1 MIGTSLR
8 AFTGRVFAAMV
19 GGRAFLMVLVF
30 VFTVG
35 TQAIAQTMTAPNI
48 ISESPFLVDEG
59 ETAVATL
66 TADDSDTTAGD
77 LIWSKTGG
85 ADSGKFSLTNAGILT
100 FSAAKDY
107 EAPDDA
113 DANGTYEV
121 TVQVSDGSDSDSA
134 DLVVTLENVVELT
147 ALSGP
152 STVDYEENRAVRVAA
167 YSASSE
173 ADRELLTWSLSG
185 ADAGSFRI
193 DEPGGVLRFDLPVV
207 FPNLFSPQPDYE
219 APTDTGNDGTYEVT
233 VEVSDGTDTVTLKV
247 TVTITNLDEAGAF
260 SLFPTN
266 PLIGTVV
273 QARLSDPDGVASGPN
288 EPVWEWARSSDKST
302 WTAITDFG
310 TLKDASGNVTTA
322 PPGPNYAPG
331 DADTGMYFR
340 VIVAYTDGTGSRKTL
355 QVISNQVVR
364 ERAPAPDITI
374 VELVSDLTIPWDL
387 AFTPDGTMLFT
398 ERPGKLSARLASG
411 TIQTVTADF
420 SDLQLLG
427 SNGLLAIVVDHDF
440 ATNRRFYTCQSHTG
454 RKVQI
459 IAWTISS
466 DYTAAT
472 RVADPLVGD
481 IHSGGGGHPG
491 CRLRIGPE
499 GYLWIATGD
508 GYRPSTPQDLGSLAG
523 KILRVDVTAGDGAP
537 GNPFSSR
544 VYRYGHRDPQ
554 GLALRPGTTEMWSME
569 HGPNWD
575 DEINLLVAGANYG
588 WDPDGPNYNHRAP
601 MTDLRKFP
609 DALEAKWS
617 SEKETLAIS
626 GGIFLDDSAWGAWNG
641 RLAVAALKAQSL
653 NLFEF
658 DSSGTLLSH
667 VVVPELH
674 EHYGRLRTPMTGPDG
689 ALYVTTSNGTSLD
702 YILKVV
708 PSLPPQFSAE
718 VTTQSVEE
726 NRGASTVVATVT
738 AIDPEGGAVTYTLG
752 GGEDARNFNIANPDI
767 GEVRADAPLD
777 YETKS
782 SYTVDVIATDPWGLD
797 DAITLTINVEN
808 IDELPEFPS
817 ATMTRSVAEN
827 TGPGVSIGA
836 PVTATTVG
844 AAVTYTL
851 GGTDAASFDIVEATG
866 QLQTKA
872 ALDYE
877 TRSSYEVTVTA
888 TNLEGSVDIM
898 VTIDVTNV
906 IELQPLAVTTC
917 SGGMAGT
924 YPCRNVDLMSFLA
937 LADIGGGSAN
947 DVWGWTD
954 SSTGKEYAIMGRTNG
969 TSFVDISDPVNPI
982 YLGNLPPHAD
992 DSTGRDIKV
1001 YADHAF
1007 IVTEANNSGMQVF
1020 DLTQLRMVASP
1031 PATFSATAHYPDF
1044 SDAHNLAINEESG
1057 FAYAVGTNTCSGG
1070 LHMINIQTPTNPTS
1084 AACFSGDGY
1093 THDAQCVIYDGP
1105 DLDHKRKEICFNS
1118 NEDTLTIVDV
1128 TNKAGPVMLSRTGY
1142 SGSRYAHQ
1150 GWLTE
1155 DQVYFL
1161 LGDELDEANN
1171 PDVTNTRTYM
1181 WDVSDLDDPALI
1193 GSHDSTTTAIDH
1205 NQYVKGNYTYQSNYQ
1220 AGLRILDIT
1229 DIANGNLS
1237 EAAFFDVN
1245 PGSDPTNTDGGT
1257 WSNYPFFDSG
1267 IVIVSV
1273 IEQGLFILRP
1283 NLVDGV
1289 NPALS
1294 SAAVNGAALTLT
1306 YGEALDEGSRPAP
1319 GDFTVQVDGSGRSV
1333 SGVSVSGR
1341 VVTLTLA
1348 SVVAHDE
1355 TVTVSYSPGAN
1366 PIRDAAGNGAIG
1378 LSNEPVANETPETAL
1393 PNMWL
1398 NPTKSDPVASVR
1410 SEATYTVTFQGAWN
1424 TTVTAGGVPSG
1435 GHFTTLIGGVHNA
1448 EVTFLKEGGMAT
1460 AGVEIMAELGG
1471 TGTLT
1476 NEVRA
1481 AEPNALSVLQGSAG
1495 NIGPTGS
1502 STINMVTLTTDHP
1515 RVTLLSMVAPS
1526 PDWFVGV
1533 SGLSLLDA
1541 GADWLPSQTVNL
1553 YPWDAGTEEGTEFS
1567 LTNSATSPPETITS
1581 LRGIGKF
1588 SNERI
1593 ATLTFTRQSVNTAPS
1608 FTGDTRF
1615 EADENQTAAGRV
1627 AAADPDSGDGVTY
1640 AITGGADASKFG
1652 IGETTGVLTFQ
1663 VPPNYERAADV
1674 ASADP
1679 VNGAGNN
1686 EYIVTV
1692 TATGG
1697 TGDRAMTTE
1706 QTITATVR
1714 NVEEAGTIS
1723 FSPVGS
1729 AIRARLSDLDGGV
1742 NGATWQWARS
1752 SNRNTGWTHIGGAT
1766 SARYTPSSGDQGMY
1780 LQATV
1785 SYDDAHSSGKQA
1797 QGISATQIAPPNL
1810 RVATLVSGLS
1820 IPWDIAFTPDGTM
1833 LFTQRA
1839 GVLSSRLADGTV
1851 QTIDADFGDLF
1862 ASGETGL
1869 MGIVVDPAFV
1879 SNRRFYTCQGHTGP
1893 EIQVIAW
1900 TLNTAYTQATRVADP
1915 LVGGL
1920 PASSDR
1926 HGGCRLRFGPE
1937 GYLWIATGDAASG
1950 TLPQDLTSL
1959 GGKVLRVD
1967 ASTGAG
1973 APTNP
1978 FAPSRVY
1985 TYGHRN
1991 VQGLALRPGTSQ
2003 MWSVEHGPSVDD
2015 EINRLVAGRNY
2026 GWNPVPGY
2034 NESVP
2039 MTDLVQFPDAVEAKW
2054 SSGSTTRATS
2064 GGIFLEGNQWGV
2076 WEGRLA
2082 VATLAD
2088 SKLRL
2093 FEFTPD
2099 GDFVS
2104 QVIVSELDGTFGR
2117 LRTPMLGPD
2126 GALYVTTSNGGG
2138 VDRILRIAEADPVP
2152 VTLQLM
2158 PASIGE
2164 NGGVSTVTASQ
2175 NRVSITATT
2184 VTVSATAVSPA
2195 VAADF
2200 TLSMNK
2206 TLTITAG
2213 QTTSTGTVTITAND
2227 NTVDT
2232 PGKTVRVSGTA
2243 TNSAGVTGPSDVT
2256 LTIIDDD
2263 DPPTVTL
2270 ELMPTSIDENGGST
2284 TVTARLDRVSSETT
2298 TVTVSATAVSPA
2310 VEGDFALSANKTLTI
2325 TAGQTTSA
2333 GTVTITANN
2342 NDADTPNKTVRVH
2355 GTADNSHGVTVPAD
2369 EELTITDDDAA
2380 PVMTL
2385 EVNPTVIAEA
2395 AGNSTVTVRINNG
2408 VAFAEDQQIALTFTG
2423 TASKG
2428 TDYTVGLERLTLI
2441 AGQSSTATTVTA
2453 VDDALDDEAETVRI
2467 TARHR
2472 GGVLGAEQTITIT
2485 DDDASPVILT
2495 NSTILVDEN
2504 ETAVATLTAS
2514 DADRPA
2520 EDLTWRI
2527 TGGADRNRFRL
2538 TSDGV
2543 LTFAAAE
2550 DYEVPGDSD
2559 GNGDYEVAVEV
2570 RDGANPVEAVFTIR
2584 LKDVDDT
2591 APVLSSASVN
2601 GTSLTLTYGEAL
2613 DPNSRP
2619 AASDFTVAGGNS
2631 ARTVSNVAVSG
2642 RAVTLTLDPAVEHG
2656 ETGIRVSYRPGTNPI
2671 QDAAGND
2678 ALGLSNERVTNN
2690 TGDTT
2695 APTVSRVETTSRP
2708 ERAATYAAGQ
2718 EIAVTVTFSETVVVT
2733 GTPRLRLN
2741 VGGVSRTAAYR
2752 SGTGAAAVFV
2762 YVVADGE
2769 SDTDGVSVEAG
2780 RLTLNGGTIRD
2791 GSNNN
2796 AVLDHDGLAPN
2807 SGHKV
2812 DGAGPDLAETGGAVV
2827 NGTTLTLTY
2836 DEALDG
2842 GSRPVSGDFTVSGG
2856 DRVRAVTGV
2865 RVNGSGV
2872 ELTLDVGAEHGEAGI
2887 LVSYTVPTGMGANPI
2902 RDVPGND
2909 AEALSRE
2916 SVTNETPDT
2925 TSPEVSILAISS
2937 NPGSDQTYAAG
2948 DEIEVT
2954 VTFSETV
2961 EVEGTP
2967 QLRLR
2972 VGSRTRTAG
2981 YLRGTDTAALVFGY
2995 EVADGDE
3002 DTDGVSIEANSLT
3015 LNGGRIRDGANNNA
3029 LLTHDG
3035 LAANAGHKVDGVRP
3049 AFLSA
3054 AVDGA
3059 SLTLTY
3065 GEALDG
3071 RSRPA
3076 TGDFTVQVDGAG
3088 RSVSGVSVSGSV
3100 VILTLNPA
3108 VEHGETGIRV
3118 SYRPG
3123 TNPVQDTAGNDAL
3136 GLSNESV
3143 TNTTGAP
3150 NTAPQITS
3158 PESFDVR
3165 ENQAMVR
3172 RLAAG
3177 DTDPGDEVTG
3187 WSIVGGADRFQFSI
3201 ASDTGVLSFRT
3212 APDYED
3218 PRDTD
3223 SSDPVSGAGDNEY
3236 VVTVEARSG
3245 TGARQLE
3252 MEQTIAVRVTDEP
3265 EPPGVPE
3272 APTFS
3277 GETADS
3283 LQVSWSEPDNTG
3295 PAITDYDVQYRER
3308 GTEGFTDAQ
3317 HAGPGIALTLADLK
3331 VGTIYEAQVRATNNE
3346 GMSDWSESGE
3356 GRTVTPL
3363 IVQMTTG
3370 LPPPVEGPF
3379 TVRFSFSET
3388 VRGFTRSDIETQ
3400 QEPACTDNANNPVS
3414 CNPGFAALQTT
3425 DDRIFTTTVTPVT
3438 DGVAHNYTLTITVP
3452 ASGVTSAVD
3461 NKPNE
3466 AATLEV
3472 RIAPPGVT
3480 APISSIGLRGNA
3492 GNGQVTLSWNTPA
3505 NTGGAPIVRYE
3516 YRYLA
3521 EGEEWSNWENAAARA
3536 RGVTVENLI
3545 NGTEY
3550 VFETRAVNALGKGP
3564 VETAVAT
3571 PAHNTGTGTGGGGG
3585 GGGGGGSPPARPTVN
3600 TDPVITTPGPFEVE
3614 ENQTRVV
3621 RIEADD
3627 TDPGDA
3633 IRSYAIA
3640 GGADGNL
3647 FSIVAHTGV
3656 LSFRDPPNFEAPADV
3671 GSTDPPS
3678 EAGDNEY
3685 IVVVRVASG
3694 PVARDRTVEQAFTV
3708 RVTDAD
3714 RESPGVPEAP
3724 RVTLALEASLTVAWD
3739 EPENPGPPITDYDV
3753 QYREGTTGVFI
3764 NAPHEGPGRTATLTG
3779 LEAAT
3784 LYQVQVR
3791 ARNEEGTGRWS
3802 EPGEGLT
3809 LAGPAAVLPF
3819 AVPDRGGISLTSQ
3832 GTSPAL
3838 RVGYGQVETDA
3849 GMTPPA
3855 GLAIFGSRVNGV
3867 LVSEAGVPASAAVL
3881 EGRIFAETA
3890 GPVRTGLAIANPN
3903 DTAATI
3909 TFFFTDSNG
3918 IDSGHDTFT
3927 LGPREQIARFLDEEP
3942 FNGGSA
3948 MFGTFTFTSNQPV
3961 AVIALRWFVN
3971 ERSEF
3976 LMTTLPVA
3984 PIAVPTTGTVYF
3996 PLFAD
4001 GGGWTTQVVL
4011 VNPTYAPIRGSVQ
4024 FFGSGSQTEAAAP
4037 ATLTLADGR
4046 GGSAFTY
4053 AIPPR
4058 SATRLRTSNPTGPL
4072 EVGSVRAVPDPGQPA
4087 PSGVSIFAFQK
4098 DGTTVSEAGVPASTS
4113 GAAFR
4118 VYVEASGTPGQ
4129 PRAVWSGIALTNTS
4143 DAPTTVSL
4151 ELTDLDGTATGL
4163 PESLTIPASGHIA
4176 RFIDE
4181 FFPALTTPFSG
4192 ILRIASTAPDI
4203 AAVGLRLAINQRHDI
4218 LVTTTPP
4225 ADENAAPTASDLFF
4239 PLFVDSGGWTTQFI
4253 LFSRSPGQ
4261 TASGVIRFTGQDGQ
4275 PLELSVAP
4283 TAAPTIP

>member
-1 MIGTSLR
+1 MKRPRAAGIMARAGAVPFWGLLGAVLAIPLLAGPVLAQQTSARPNILVFVSDDMGWGQPGFNGGTEVETPNMDRLADEGVKLTQFYVQPVCAPTRASLLTGRYAWKTGMAVNPDSRKDDGLLLDERTIAEALRESSYATWLVGKWHAGYWGSERLPLQRGFDHHYGFYDGFIDSYKLVRPWRGWHEILDWHRNGRPVVESGYSTFLLAEEASQLIERHDGSRPFFLYVAFNAPHDPYQAPPEYIAQFSHLPYDLETRKQRAMVKAMDDAIEQVMDALERRGVLDETLVMFLNDNGGESEAGGNSPYRGLKRSYLEGGIRVPAVMRWPSRITAGSASDALMHVADLFPTFAGLAGADTGGGLPLDGLDVWEAIANGAESPREEVVHSLDVIRVGDWKLLEEDGEFANGKSSPLQLYNIAEDPYETTNLASSETARVAALRERLVYHRPFARDAEPGAPIPGLDSIDSTDDRPVMFGEEENTAFGTAIQTALTQREAGNLGPALLRLEASGTSLKLIYNETLDAASVPHAD
-8 AFTGRVFAAMV
+8 AFTVVVNPGYRAAEVV
-19 GGRAFLMVLVF
+19 GVELSGSEVVLTLAEAVADGNT
-30 VFTVG
+30 VGLTYEVLDTGAIQDTDSLEAVGITWVTATVSITDDDFTVSFEQASYFVAEGDSVAIKVSLSAGQQDSLTIPLTTTNQDGASNSDYSDVPNPTIIAGDTEASFTFSATQDTIDDDGEKVKLGFGALPTGLTASG
-35 TQAIAQTMTAPNI
+35 TTEATVSITDDDASPVITTNTA
-48 ISESPFLVDEG
+48 SPILVEEN

-66 TADDSDTTAGD
+66 AATDADRPVQDLTWQITAG
-77 LIWSKTGG
+77 
-85 ADSGKFSLTNAGILT
+85 ADQNRFRLTVDGVLT
-100 FSAAKDY
+100 FGVAQDY
-107 EAPDDA
+107 EAPGD
-113 DANGTYEV
+113 
-121 TVQVSDGSDSDSA
+121 SDSDG
-134 DLVVTLENVVELT
+134 D
-147 ALSGP
+147 
-152 STVDYEENRAVRVAA
+152 
-167 YSASSE
+167 
-173 ADRELLTWSLSG
+173 
-185 ADAGSFRI
+185 
-193 DEPGGVLRFDLPVV
+193 
-207 FPNLFSPQPDYE
+207 
-219 APTDTGNDGTYEVT
+219 YEVT
-233 VEVSDGTDTVTLKV
+233 VEVSDGANPVEAMFTIRLEDVDDTAPMLSSASVTGTTL
-247 TVTITNLDEAGAF
+247 TLTYDEA
-260 SLFPTN
+260 L
-266 PLIGTVV
+266 
-273 QARLSDPDGVASGPN
+273 DGSST
-288 EPVWEWARSSDKST
+288 PV
-302 WTAITDFG
+302 
-310 TLKDASGNVTTA
+310 
-322 PPGPNYAPG
+322 PG
-331 DADTGMYFR
+331 DFTVSGGDR
-340 VIVAYTDGTGSRKTL
+340 VRAVTAVRVNGS
-355 QVISNQVVR
+355 
-364 ERAPAPDITI
+364 A
-374 VELVSDLTIPWDL
+374 VELTLDVGGEHEEAGIQVSYTPGANPIQDVLGNDAEALSREAVTNE
-387 AFTPDGTMLFT
+387 TPDTT
-398 ERPGKLSARLASG
+398 SP
-411 TIQTVTADF
+411 TV
-420 SDLQLLG
+420 
-427 SNGLLAIVVDHDF
+427 
-440 ATNRRFYTCQSHTG
+440 
-454 RKVQI
+454 
-459 IAWTISS
+459 SS
-466 DYTAAT
+466 
-472 RVADPLVGD
+472 VE
-481 IHSGGGGHPG
+481 I
-491 CRLRIGPE
+491 
-499 GYLWIATGD
+499 
-508 GYRPSTPQDLGSLAG
+508 PSTPPDNRDTYAIG
-523 KILRVDVTAGDGAP
+523 DVI
-537 GNPFSSR
+537 
-544 VYRYGHRDPQ
+544 
-554 GLALRPGTTEMWSME
+554 E
-569 HGPNWD
+569 
-575 DEINLLVAGANYG
+575 
-588 WDPDGPNYNHRAP
+588 
-601 MTDLRKFP
+601 
-609 DALEAKWS
+609 
-617 SEKETLAIS
+617 
-626 GGIFLDDSAWGAWNG
+626 
-641 RLAVAALKAQSL
+641 
-653 NLFEF
+653 
-658 DSSGTLLSH
+658 
-667 VVVPELH
+667 
-674 EHYGRLRTPMTGPDG
+674 
-689 ALYVTTSNGTSLD
+689 
-702 YILKVV
+702 
-708 PSLPPQFSAE
+708 
-718 VTTQSVEE
+718 
-726 NRGASTVVATVT
+726 ATVT
-738 AIDPEGGAVTYTLG
+738 FDETVVVTRTPRMRLRVGSRNRTAGYLRGSGAAALVFSYEVALG
-752 GGEDARNFNIANPDI
+752 DED
-767 GEVRADAPLD
+767 
-777 YETKS
+777 
-782 SYTVDVIATDPWGLD
+782 TD
-797 DAITLTINVEN
+797 
-808 IDELPEFPS
+808 
-817 ATMTRSVAEN
+817 
-827 TGPGVSIGA
+827 GVSI
-836 PVTATTVG
+836 
-844 AAVTYTL
+844 AAGRIDL
-851 GGTDAASFDIVEATG
+851 NGGTIKDEADNDAV
-866 QLQTKA
+866 
-872 ALDYE
+872 
-877 TRSSYEVTVTA
+877 
-888 TNLEGSVDIM
+888 
-898 VTIDVTNV
+898 
-906 IELQPLAVTTC
+906 
-917 SGGMAGT
+917 
-924 YPCRNVDLMSFLA
+924 
-937 LADIGGGSAN
+937 
-947 DVWGWTD
+947 
-954 SSTGKEYAIMGRTNG
+954 
-969 TSFVDISDPVNPI
+969 
-982 YLGNLPPHAD
+982 
-992 DSTGRDIKV
+992 
-1001 YADHAF
+1001 
-1007 IVTEANNSGMQVF
+1007 
-1020 DLTQLRMVASP
+1020 
-1031 PATFSATAHYPDF
+1031 
-1044 SDAHNLAINEESG
+1044 
-1057 FAYAVGTNTCSGG
+1057 
-1070 LHMINIQTPTNPTS
+1070 
-1084 AACFSGDGY
+1084 
-1093 THDAQCVIYDGP
+1093 
-1105 DLDHKRKEICFNS
+1105 LDH
-1118 NEDTLTIVDV
+1118 
-1128 TNKAGPVMLSRTGY
+1128 
-1142 SGSRYAHQ
+1142 
-1150 GWLTE
+1150 
-1155 DQVYFL
+1155 
-1161 LGDELDEANN
+1161 EAVA
-1171 PDVTNTRTYM
+1171 P
-1181 WDVSDLDDPALI
+1181 
-1193 GSHDSTTTAIDH
+1193 
-1205 NQYVKGNYTYQSNYQ
+1205 Q
-1220 AGLRILDIT
+1220 AGHK
-1229 DIANGNLS
+1229 
-1237 EAAFFDVN
+1237 
-1245 PGSDPTNTDGGT
+1245 
-1257 WSNYPFFDSG
+1257 
-1267 IVIVSV
+1267 
-1273 IEQGLFILRP
+1273 
-1283 NLVDGV
+1283 VDGV

-1294 SAAVNGAALTLT
+1294 SASVNGAALTLT

-1541 GADWLPSQTVNL
+1541 GADWLSSQTVNL

-1567 LTNSATSPPETITS
+1567 LTNSATSPQEIITS

-1723 FSPVGS
+1723 FSQVGS
-1729 AIRARLSDLDGGV
+1729 AIRARLSDPDGGV

-1900 TLNTAYTQATRVADP
+1900 TLNAAYTQATRVADP

-2039 MTDLVQFPDAVEAKW
+2039 MTDLVEYPDAVEAKW

-2099 GDFVS
+2099 GAFVS
-2104 QVIVSELDGTFGR
+2104 QLIVPELNGVFGR
-2117 LRTPMLGPD
+2117 LRTPMMGPD
-2126 GALYVTTSNGGG
+2126 GALYVSTSNGGSS
-2138 VDRILRIAEADPVP
+2138 DRILRIAEDDPIP
-2152 VTLQLM
+2152 VTLKLT

-2184 VTVSATAVSPA
+2184 VTVSAMAVNPA
-2195 VAADF
+2195 VPGDVR
-2200 TLSMNK
+2200 LSVNK

-2213 QTTSTGTVTITAND
+2213 QTSSSGTVTLTANN
-2227 NTVDT
+2227 NTADT
-2232 PGKTVRVSGTA
+2232 PNKTVRVSGTA

-2270 ELMPTSIDENGGST
+2270 DLMPTSIGENGGST
-2284 TVTARLDRVSSETT
+2284 TVTARLNRTSSETT

-2310 VEGDFALSANKTLTI
+2310 VAGDFALSAHKTLTL

-2355 GTADNSHGVTVPAD
+2355 GTADNSHGVTVPDDEELTITDDDDPPTVTLRLSRTSISENGGSTTVTARLDRVSSETTTVNVSATAVSPAVAEDLTVSVNKTLTILEGQKNSTGTVTITANNNDADTPNKTVRVHGTADNSHGVTVPDD

-2543 LTFAAAE
+2543 LTFAAAQ

-2570 RDGANPVEAVFTIR
+2570 HDGANPVEAVFTIR

-2601 GTSLTLTYGEAL
+2601 GASLTLTYGEAL

-2656 ETGIRVSYRPGTNPI
+2656 ETGIRVSYTPGTRPI

-2769 SDTDGVSVEAG
+2769 SDTDGVSIEANSLTLNGGRIRDGANNNALLTHDGLAVNAGHKVDGVKPALAANGGAVVNGTTLTLTFGERLDGSSTPQASAFTVTGGDTSRTVTDVALSGSAVLLTVDPAVEHGETGIRVSYTVPTGTGSIPLQDVLGNDADRLSNVPVTNETPDTTSPTVSKLEITSDPGTDRTYAAGDEIRMTVTFSEPADVERTPRLMLKVGDRNRPAGYLEGTGTTELVFGYEVADRDEDTDGVSVEAG

-2796 AVLDHDGLAPN
+2796 AVLDHDGLAAN

-2827 NGTTLTLTY
+2827 DGTRLTLTY

-2856 DRVRAVTGV
+2856 DRARAVTGV
-2865 RVNGSGV
+2865 RVNGSAV
-2872 ELTLDVGAEHGEAGI
+2872 ELTLDVGAEHGETGI
-2887 LVSYTVPTGMGANPI
+2887 QVSYTPGANPI
-2902 RDVPGND
+2902 QDVPGND

-2916 SVTNETPDT
+2916 PVTNDTPDT
-2925 TSPEVSILAISS
+2925 TSPTVSSLAITS
-2937 NPGSDQTYAAG
+2937 NPGGDQIYAAE

-2961 EVEGTP
+2961 VVTRTP
-2967 QLRLR
+2967 RMRLR
-2972 VGSRTRTAG
+2972 VGSRNRTAG
-2981 YLRGTDTAALVFGY
+2981 YLRGSGAAALVFSY
-2995 EVADGDE
+2995 EVALGDE
-3002 DTDGVSIEANSLT
+3002 DTDGVSIAAGRIDR
-3015 LNGGRIRDGANNNA
+3015 NGGTIKDEADNDA
-3029 LLTHDG
+3029 VLDHE
-3035 LAANAGHKVDGVRP
+3035 AVAPQAGHKVDGVRP

-3054 AVDGA
+3054 AVDDS

-3071 RSRPA
+3071 GSRPG
-3076 TGDFTVQVDGAG
+3076 TGDFTVEVGGTG
-3088 RSVSGVSVSGSV
+3088 RTVSGVLVSGRV
-3100 VILTLNPA
+3100 VTLTLNPA
-3108 VEHGETGIRV
+3108 VEHGDTGIRV
-3118 SYRPG
+3118 SYSPG
-3123 TNPVQDTAGNDAL
+3123 TQPIQDAVGNNAL
-3136 GLSNESV
+3136 GLSSQSV

-3150 NTAPQITS
+3150 NTAPEITS
-3158 PESFDVR
+3158 PSSFDVP
-3165 ENQAMVR
+3165 ENQTLVR
-3172 RLAAG
+3172 RLAAR
-3177 DTDPGDEVTG
+3177 DDDPGDEVTG
-3187 WSIVGGADRFQFSI
+3187 WEIVGGADRFQFS
-3201 ASDTGVLSFRT
+3201 
-3212 APDYED
+3212 
-3218 PRDTD
+3218 
-3223 SSDPVSGAGDNEY
+3223 
-3236 VVTVEARSG
+3236 
-3245 TGARQLE
+3245 
-3252 MEQTIAVRVTDEP
+3252 
-3265 EPPGVPE
+3265 
-3272 APTFS
+3272 
-3277 GETADS
+3277 
-3283 LQVSWSEPDNTG
+3283 
-3295 PAITDYDVQYRER
+3295 
-3308 GTEGFTDAQ
+3308 
-3317 HAGPGIALTLADLK
+3317 
-3331 VGTIYEAQVRATNNE
+3331 
-3346 GMSDWSESGE
+3346 
-3356 GRTVTPL
+3356 
-3363 IVQMTTG
+3363 
-3370 LPPPVEGPF
+3370 
-3379 TVRFSFSET
+3379 
-3388 VRGFTRSDIETQ
+3388 
-3400 QEPACTDNANNPVS
+3400 
-3414 CNPGFAALQTT
+3414 
-3425 DDRIFTTTVTPVT
+3425 
-3438 DGVAHNYTLTITVP
+3438 
-3452 ASGVTSAVD
+3452 
-3461 NKPNE
+3461 
-3466 AATLEV
+3466 
-3472 RIAPPGVT
+3472 
-3480 APISSIGLRGNA
+3480 
-3492 GNGQVTLSWNTPA
+3492 
-3505 NTGGAPIVRYE
+3505 
-3516 YRYLA
+3516 
-3521 EGEEWSNWENAAARA
+3521 
-3536 RGVTVENLI
+3536 
-3545 NGTEY
+3545 
-3550 VFETRAVNALGKGP
+3550 
-3564 VETAVAT
+3564 
-3571 PAHNTGTGTGGGGG
+3571 
-3585 GGGGGGSPPARPTVN
+3585 
-3600 TDPVITTPGPFEVE
+3600 
-3614 ENQTRVV
+3614 
-3621 RIEADD
+3621 
-3627 TDPGDA
+3627 
-3633 IRSYAIA
+3633 
-3640 GGADGNL
+3640 
-3647 FSIVAHTGV
+3647 
-3656 LSFRDPPNFEAPADV
+3656 
-3671 GSTDPPS
+3671 
-3678 EAGDNEY
+3678 
-3685 IVVVRVASG
+3685 
-3694 PVARDRTVEQAFTV
+3694 
-3708 RVTDAD
+3708 
-3714 RESPGVPEAP
+3714 
-3724 RVTLALEASLTVAWD
+3724 
-3739 EPENPGPPITDYDV
+3739 
-3753 QYREGTTGVFI
+3753 
-3764 NAPHEGPGRTATLTG
+3764 
-3779 LEAAT
+3779 
-3784 LYQVQVR
+3784 
-3791 ARNEEGTGRWS
+3791 
-3802 EPGEGLT
+3802 
-3809 LAGPAAVLPF
+3809 
-3819 AVPDRGGISLTSQ
+3819 
-3832 GTSPAL
+3832 
-3838 RVGYGQVETDA
+3838 
-3849 GMTPPA
+3849 
-3855 GLAIFGSRVNGV
+3855 
-3867 LVSEAGVPASAAVL
+3867 
-3881 EGRIFAETA
+3881 
-3890 GPVRTGLAIANPN
+3890 
-3903 DTAATI
+3903 
-3909 TFFFTDSNG
+3909 
-3918 IDSGHDTFT
+3918 
-3927 LGPREQIARFLDEEP
+3927 
-3942 FNGGSA
+3942 
-3948 MFGTFTFTSNQPV
+3948 
-3961 AVIALRWFVN
+3961 
-3971 ERSEF
+3971 
-3976 LMTTLPVA
+3976 
-3984 PIAVPTTGTVYF
+3984 
-3996 PLFAD
+3996 
-4001 GGGWTTQVVL
+4001 
-4011 VNPTYAPIRGSVQ
+4011 
-4024 FFGSGSQTEAAAP
+4024 
-4037 ATLTLADGR
+4037 
-4046 GGSAFTY
+4046 
-4053 AIPPR
+4053 
-4058 SATRLRTSNPTGPL
+4058 
-4072 EVGSVRAVPDPGQPA
+4072 
-4087 PSGVSIFAFQK
+4087 
-4098 DGTTVSEAGVPASTS
+4098 
-4113 GAAFR
+4113 
-4118 VYVEASGTPGQ
+4118 
-4129 PRAVWSGIALTNTS
+4129 
-4143 DAPTTVSL
+4143 
-4151 ELTDLDGTATGL
+4151 
-4163 PESLTIPASGHIA
+4163 
-4176 RFIDE
+4176 
-4181 FFPALTTPFSG
+4181 
-4192 ILRIASTAPDI
+4192 
-4203 AAVGLRLAINQRHDI
+4203 
-4218 LVTTTPP
+4218 
-4225 ADENAAPTASDLFF
+4225 
-4239 PLFVDSGGWTTQFI
+4239 
-4253 LFSRSPGQ
+4253 
-4261 TASGVIRFTGQDGQ
+4261 
-4275 PLELSVAP
+4275 VAP
-4283 TAAPTIP
+4283 TLES

>member
-1 MIGTSLR
+1 MHRKHHRRYQGRFTRLASLARSLTTLAAAALLLVLAVPLVTMPMPAQAQGNAQSATYTVTFTGKFTDDALASGVSVPSGEHFTTLIGAVHNGSVTFWSDGGTASAGIESMAEVGGTSNLKSEINAASSNALAVIEQSIAFGGTATATVDITLTTDHPLVTLTSMVAPSPDWFVGVSGLSLR
-8 AFTGRVFAAMV
+8 NTADDGWQPSLTVNLFPWDAGTEDGTEFSLSNSPTSPQGTITSIKGTGKFSNEPIATLTFDLQGIPEITTASPI
-19 GGRAFLMVLVF
+19 LV
-30 VFTVG
+30 
-35 TQAIAQTMTAPNI
+35 PEN
-48 ISESPFLVDEG
+48 

-66 TADDSDTTAGD
+66 TASDDDTPSDQLTWTIPSGTD
-77 LIWSKTGG
+77 GG
-85 ADSGKFSLTNAGILT
+85 ADADHFTLSEGGILA
-100 FSAAKDY
+100 FSAAKNY
-107 EAPDDA
+107 ENPDDT
-113 DANGTYEV
+113 DTDRTYEV
-121 TVQVSDGSDSDSA
+121 TVQVSDGDNVYTVGIVAADGSA
-134 DLVVTLENVVELT
+134 TGLAFATVVVANVELPEFPSATTTRSVAENTGPGVSIGAPVT
-147 ALSGP
+147 ATTVGAAVTYTLAGTDAASFDIDAATGQLQAKAALDYETRSSYEVTVTATNSEGSVDIMVTIDVTNIIELQPITGP
-152 STVDYEENRAVRVAA
+152 ATVDYEENRAVRVAA

-207 FPNLFSPQPDYE
+207 FPNLSSPQPDYE

-273 QARLSDPDGVASGPN
+273 QARLSDPDEPVNEPVN
-288 EPVWEWARSSDKST
+288 EPVWEWARSSDKSS

-310 TLKDASGNVTTA
+310 TLKDTSGNVTTA

-340 VIVAYTDGTGSRKTL
+340 VRVAYTDGTGSRKTL

-420 SDLQLLG
+420 SDLQLLR

-481 IHSGGGGHPG
+481 IPSGGGGHPG

-508 GYRPSTPQDLGSLAG
+508 GYSPSAPQDLGSLAG

-544 VYRYGHRDPQ
+544 VYSYGHRDPQ

-588 WDPDGPNYNHRAP
+588 WDPADGPGYNHRAP

-982 YLGNLPPHAD
+982 YLGNLPPHSD

-1031 PATFSATAHYPDF
+1031 PATFSETAHYPDF

-1294 SAAVNGAALTLT
+1294 SASVNGAALTLT

-1567 LTNSATSPPETITS
+1567 LTNSATSPQEIITS

-1723 FSPVGS
+1723 FSQVGS
-1729 AIRARLSDLDGGV
+1729 AIRARLSDPDGGV

-1900 TLNTAYTQATRVADP
+1900 TLNAAYTQATRVADP

-2039 MTDLVQFPDAVEAKW
+2039 MTDLVEYPDAVEAKW

-2099 GDFVS
+2099 GAFVS
-2104 QVIVSELDGTFGR
+2104 QLIVPELNGVFGR
-2117 LRTPMLGPD
+2117 LRTPMMGPD
-2126 GALYVTTSNGGG
+2126 GALYVSTSNGGSS
-2138 VDRILRIAEADPVP
+2138 DRILRIAEDDPIP
-2152 VTLQLM
+2152 VTLKLT

-2184 VTVSATAVSPA
+2184 VTVSAMAVNPA
-2195 VAADF
+2195 VPGDVR
-2200 TLSMNK
+2200 LSVNK

-2213 QTTSTGTVTITAND
+2213 QTSSSGTVTLTANN
-2227 NTVDT
+2227 NTADT
-2232 PGKTVRVSGTA
+2232 PNKTVRVSGTA

-2270 ELMPTSIDENGGST
+2270 DLMPTSIGENGGST
-2284 TVTARLDRVSSETT
+2284 TVTARLNRTSSETT

-2310 VEGDFALSANKTLTI
+2310 VAGDFALSAHKTLTI

-2355 GTADNSHGVTVPAD
+2355 GTADNSHGVTVPDDEELTITDDDDPPTVTLRLSRTSISENGGSTTVTARLDRVSSETTTVNVSATAVSPAVAEDLTVSVNKTLTILEGQKNSTGTVTITANNNDADTPNKTVRVHGTADNSHGVTVPDD

-2385 EVNPTVIAEA
+2385 EVNPTVIAEE

-2543 LTFAAAE
+2543 LTFAAAQ

-2570 RDGANPVEAVFTIR
+2570 HDGANPVEAVFTIR

-2601 GTSLTLTYGEAL
+2601 GASLTLTYGEAL

-2656 ETGIRVSYRPGTNPI
+2656 ETGIRVSYTPGTRPI
-2671 QDAAGND
+2671 PGRGGQRRVGTEQRAGN
-2678 ALGLSNERVTNN
+2678 
-2690 TGDTT
+2690 
-2695 APTVSRVETTSRP
+2695 
-2708 ERAATYAAGQ
+2708 Q
-2718 EIAVTVTFSETVVVT
+2718 QH
-2733 GTPRLRLN
+2733 
-2741 VGGVSRTAAYR
+2741 GGHDGANGEPGRDHLA
-2752 SGTGAAAVFV
+2752 SG
-2762 YVVADGE
+2762 
-2769 SDTDGVSVEAG
+2769 AG
-2780 RLTLNGGTIRD
+2780 RDLRGGAGNRGNGNVQRD
-2791 GSNNN
+2791 G
-2796 AVLDHDGLAPN
+2796 
-2807 SGHKV
+2807 
-2812 DGAGPDLAETGGAVV
+2812 
-2827 NGTTLTLTY
+2827 
-2836 DEALDG
+2836 
-2842 GSRPVSGDFTVSGG
+2842 GG
-2856 DRVRAVTGV
+2856 DRDAAVEAECG
-2865 RVNGSGV
+2865 RRQSNRGLSERDGRGSGV
-2872 ELTLDVGAEHGEAGI
+2872 RLCGGRWGERHRRGEHRGEQ
-2887 LVSYTVPTGMGANPI
+2887 S
-2902 RDVPGND
+2902 D
-2909 AEALSRE
+2909 AE
-2916 SVTNETPDT
+2916 
-2925 TSPEVSILAISS
+2925 
-2937 NPGSDQTYAAG
+2937 
-2948 DEIEVT
+2948 
-2954 VTFSETV
+2954 
-2961 EVEGTP
+2961 
-2967 QLRLR
+2967 
-2972 VGSRTRTAG
+2972 
-2981 YLRGTDTAALVFGY
+2981 RG
-2995 EVADGDE
+2995 E
-3002 DTDGVSIEANSLT
+3002 
-3015 LNGGRIRDGANNNA
+3015 
-3029 LLTHDG
+3029 
-3035 LAANAGHKVDGVRP
+3035 
-3049 AFLSA
+3049 
-3054 AVDGA
+3054 
-3059 SLTLTY
+3059 
-3065 GEALDG
+3065 
-3071 RSRPA
+3071 
-3076 TGDFTVQVDGAG
+3076 
-3088 RSVSGVSVSGSV
+3088 
-3100 VILTLNPA
+3100 
-3108 VEHGETGIRV
+3108 
-3118 SYRPG
+3118 
-3123 TNPVQDTAGNDAL
+3123 
-3136 GLSNESV
+3136 
-3143 TNTTGAP
+3143 
-3150 NTAPQITS
+3150 
-3158 PESFDVR
+3158 
-3165 ENQAMVR
+3165 
-3172 RLAAG
+3172 
-3177 DTDPGDEVTG
+3177 DPG
-3187 WSIVGGADRFQFSI
+3187 R
-3201 ASDTGVLSFRT
+3201 
-3212 APDYED
+3212 
-3218 PRDTD
+3218 
-3223 SSDPVSGAGDNEY
+3223 
-3236 VVTVEARSG
+3236 
-3245 TGARQLE
+3245 RQ
-3252 MEQTIAVRVTDEP
+3252 Q
-3265 EPPGVPE
+3265 
-3272 APTFS
+3272 
-3277 GETADS
+3277 
-3283 LQVSWSEPDNTG
+3283 
-3295 PAITDYDVQYRER
+3295 
-3308 GTEGFTDAQ
+3308 
-3317 HAGPGIALTLADLK
+3317 
-3331 VGTIYEAQVRATNNE
+3331 
-3346 GMSDWSESGE
+3346 
-3356 GRTVTPL
+3356 
-3363 IVQMTTG
+3363 
-3370 LPPPVEGPF
+3370 
-3379 TVRFSFSET
+3379 
-3388 VRGFTRSDIETQ
+3388 
-3400 QEPACTDNANNPVS
+3400 
-3414 CNPGFAALQTT
+3414 
-3425 DDRIFTTTVTPVT
+3425 
-3438 DGVAHNYTLTITVP
+3438 
-3452 ASGVTSAVD
+3452 
-3461 NKPNE
+3461 
-3466 AATLEV
+3466 
-3472 RIAPPGVT
+3472 
-3480 APISSIGLRGNA
+3480 
-3492 GNGQVTLSWNTPA
+3492 
-3505 NTGGAPIVRYE
+3505 
-3516 YRYLA
+3516 
-3521 EGEEWSNWENAAARA
+3521 
-3536 RGVTVENLI
+3536 
-3545 NGTEY
+3545 
-3550 VFETRAVNALGKGP
+3550 
-3564 VETAVAT
+3564 
-3571 PAHNTGTGTGGGGG
+3571 
-3585 GGGGGGSPPARPTVN
+3585 
-3600 TDPVITTPGPFEVE
+3600 
-3614 ENQTRVV
+3614 
-3621 RIEADD
+3621 
-3627 TDPGDA
+3627 
-3633 IRSYAIA
+3633 
-3640 GGADGNL
+3640 
-3647 FSIVAHTGV
+3647 
-3656 LSFRDPPNFEAPADV
+3656 
-3671 GSTDPPS
+3671 
-3678 EAGDNEY
+3678 
-3685 IVVVRVASG
+3685 
-3694 PVARDRTVEQAFTV
+3694 
-3708 RVTDAD
+3708 
-3714 RESPGVPEAP
+3714 
-3724 RVTLALEASLTVAWD
+3724 
-3739 EPENPGPPITDYDV
+3739 
-3753 QYREGTTGVFI
+3753 
-3764 NAPHEGPGRTATLTG
+3764 
-3779 LEAAT
+3779 
-3784 LYQVQVR
+3784 
-3791 ARNEEGTGRWS
+3791 
-3802 EPGEGLT
+3802 
-3809 LAGPAAVLPF
+3809 
-3819 AVPDRGGISLTSQ
+3819 
-3832 GTSPAL
+3832 
-3838 RVGYGQVETDA
+3838 
-3849 GMTPPA
+3849 
-3855 GLAIFGSRVNGV
+3855 
-3867 LVSEAGVPASAAVL
+3867 
-3881 EGRIFAETA
+3881 
-3890 GPVRTGLAIANPN
+3890 
-3903 DTAATI
+3903 
-3909 TFFFTDSNG
+3909 
-3918 IDSGHDTFT
+3918 
-3927 LGPREQIARFLDEEP
+3927 
-3942 FNGGSA
+3942 
-3948 MFGTFTFTSNQPV
+3948 
-3961 AVIALRWFVN
+3961 
-3971 ERSEF
+3971 
-3976 LMTTLPVA
+3976 
-3984 PIAVPTTGTVYF
+3984 
-3996 PLFAD
+3996 
-4001 GGGWTTQVVL
+4001 
-4011 VNPTYAPIRGSVQ
+4011 
-4024 FFGSGSQTEAAAP
+4024 
-4037 ATLTLADGR
+4037 
-4046 GGSAFTY
+4046 
-4053 AIPPR
+4053 
-4058 SATRLRTSNPTGPL
+4058 
-4072 EVGSVRAVPDPGQPA
+4072 
-4087 PSGVSIFAFQK
+4087 
-4098 DGTTVSEAGVPASTS
+4098 
-4113 GAAFR
+4113 
-4118 VYVEASGTPGQ
+4118 
-4129 PRAVWSGIALTNTS
+4129 
-4143 DAPTTVSL
+4143 
-4151 ELTDLDGTATGL
+4151 
-4163 PESLTIPASGHIA
+4163 
-4176 RFIDE
+4176 
-4181 FFPALTTPFSG
+4181 
-4192 ILRIASTAPDI
+4192 
-4203 AAVGLRLAINQRHDI
+4203 
-4218 LVTTTPP
+4218 
-4225 ADENAAPTASDLFF
+4225 
-4239 PLFVDSGGWTTQFI
+4239 
-4253 LFSRSPGQ
+4253 
-4261 TASGVIRFTGQDGQ
+4261 
-4275 PLELSVAP
+4275 
-4283 TAAPTIP
+4283 

>member
-1 MIGTSLR
+1 MIRTCLG
-8 AFTGRVFAAMV
+8 AFAARVFAAMV
-19 GGRAFLMVLVF
+19 GGRAFLLALVF
-30 VFTVG
+30 VFTAG
-35 TQAIAQTMTAPNI
+35 TQAIAQTMTAPDI
-48 ISESPFLVDEG
+48 TSEGPFLVDEG

-85 ADSGKFSLTNAGILT
+85 ADSGKFSLTSAGVLT

-113 DANGTYEV
+113 DGDGTYEV
-121 TVQVSDGSDSDSA
+121 TVQVSDASDSDSA

-152 STVDYEENRAVRVAA
+152 STVDYEENRAVRVAT

-173 ADRELLTWSLSG
+173 ADRDGLSWSLSG
-185 ADAGSFRI
+185 ADADSFRI
-193 DEPGGVLRFDLPVV
+193 DEPVGVLRFDLAVV
-207 FPNLFSPQPDYE
+207 SPNLFSPLPDDE
-219 APTDTGNDGTYEVT
+219 APTDTGTDGTYEVT
-233 VEVSDGTDTVTLKV
+233 VEVGDGVTSHSLAV
-247 TVTITNLDEAGAF
+247 EVTITDQDEAGT
-260 SLFPTN
+260 LT
-266 PLIGTVV
+266 
-273 QARLSDPDGVASGPN
+273 LSTTRPQFGVALTTTLTDPDGVTGTATYRWERSVGRSAWTDIVGATASSYTLTSAETGHFLRVTATYTDGHGGGNTAAARTAEVVTADLLSGLTVSTTDSAANSGHALRPSFDAGILHYSIGCAAAGETMTLTPTAGSGVRLSIDGTQVSSGESRTIDVEADSEVRVTLAGASGAATTYF
-288 EPVWEWARSSDKST
+288 VRC
-302 WTAITDFG
+302 
-310 TLKDASGNVTTA
+310 LSGDLLDMTVTTA
-322 PPGPNYAPG
+322 SGATG
-331 DADTGMYFR
+331 VIEDLIMFGVSKFGEQSVAIVDANGAVRFHRKNAEWSGGYFR
-340 VIVAYTDGTGSRKTL
+340 AAWVASEGGYRYSYNKKGGGQHWQILDQNLEFIDNVGTVAPLTKTDNHDAWILENGNYVLFAYEPADRDLSGLTFGTFSTSQRVL
-355 QVISNQVVR
+355 DSAIQIR
-364 ERAPAPDITI
+364 
-374 VELVSDLTIPWDL
+374 
-387 AFTPDGTMLFT
+387 TPDGTSLFT
-398 ERPGKLSARLASG
+398 WNSYDAIPLEDCKPGFPPTQNDYAH
-411 TIQTVTADF
+411 INTV
-420 SDLQLLG
+420 QM
-427 SNGLLAIVVDHDF
+427 VD
-440 ATNRRFYTCQSHTG
+440 
-454 RKVQI
+454 
-459 IAWTISS
+459 
-466 DYTAAT
+466 
-472 RVADPLVGD
+472 GD
-481 IHSGGGGHPG
+481 IVASLRG
-491 CRLRIGPE
+491 CSTVLRIDPD
-499 GYLWIATGD
+499 LATGD
-508 GYRPSTPQDLGSLAG
+508 KVVWRLALTNLSDEQWDALGKGPPPLDIIGDAEGQFCGQHGSSLLPNGDLILFDNGVRCKQDPWLDTQLLARPGGQYSRAVEYALDVDNNEAVFLRDHSLGGTRSRTGAVHGHVEALPNGDWLIGWGRGGTAKPNESVTQVDPDTGEEKFSITLLQADGGSASIRPIPLPPVALAYDPVPLRAEFLDSGTSSFHAQGGPRPTVVIAFNQAVVDFDNDTPSLDVQGATVDSVDPYFVTGESANAYRITLIPDSAASVSISLLAG
-523 KILRVDVTAGDGAP
+523 QNCGDGGICTADGAALAETPAARTIYPAVTVSFGQTTYAAAEADSIQIALTLSSDPERTIEIPLSFTEQGGASSVDYSVISDKVTFNSGEISKSFTFTATQDTDDDDGESVKLGFRSLPPGVTAGI
-537 GNPFSSR
+537 
-544 VYRYGHRDPQ
+544 
-554 GLALRPGTTEMWSME
+554 TTE
-569 HGPNWD
+569 
-575 DEINLLVAGANYG
+575 
-588 WDPDGPNYNHRAP
+588 
-601 MTDLRKFP
+601 
-609 DALEAKWS
+609 
-617 SEKETLAIS
+617 
-626 GGIFLDDSAWGAWNG
+626 
-641 RLAVAALKAQSL
+641 
-653 NLFEF
+653 
-658 DSSGTLLSH
+658 
-667 VVVPELH
+667 
-674 EHYGRLRTPMTGPDG
+674 
-689 ALYVTTSNGTSLD
+689 
-702 YILKVV
+702 
-708 PSLPPQFSAE
+708 
-718 VTTQSVEE
+718 
-726 NRGASTVVATVT
+726 ATV
-738 AIDPEGGAVTYTLG
+738 
-752 GGEDARNFNIANPDI
+752 
-767 GEVRADAPLD
+767 
-777 YETKS
+777 
-782 SYTVDVIATDPWGLD
+782 
-797 DAITLTINVEN
+797 
-808 IDELPEFPS
+808 
-817 ATMTRSVAEN
+817 
-827 TGPGVSIGA
+827 SI
-836 PVTATTVG
+836 
-844 AAVTYTL
+844 
-851 GGTDAASFDIVEATG
+851 I
-866 QLQTKA
+866 
-872 ALDYE
+872 
-877 TRSSYEVTVTA
+877 
-888 TNLEGSVDIM
+888 
-898 VTIDVTNV
+898 
-906 IELQPLAVTTC
+906 
-917 SGGMAGT
+917 
-924 YPCRNVDLMSFLA
+924 
-937 LADIGGGSAN
+937 
-947 DVWGWTD
+947 
-954 SSTGKEYAIMGRTNG
+954 
-969 TSFVDISDPVNPI
+969 
-982 YLGNLPPHAD
+982 
-992 DSTGRDIKV
+992 
-1001 YADHAF
+1001 
-1007 IVTEANNSGMQVF
+1007 
-1020 DLTQLRMVASP
+1020 
-1031 PATFSATAHYPDF
+1031 
-1044 SDAHNLAINEESG
+1044 
-1057 FAYAVGTNTCSGG
+1057 
-1070 LHMINIQTPTNPTS
+1070 
-1084 AACFSGDGY
+1084 
-1093 THDAQCVIYDGP
+1093 
-1105 DLDHKRKEICFNS
+1105 
-1118 NEDTLTIVDV
+1118 
-1128 TNKAGPVMLSRTGY
+1128 
-1142 SGSRYAHQ
+1142 
-1150 GWLTE
+1150 
-1155 DQVYFL
+1155 
-1161 LGDELDEANN
+1161 
-1171 PDVTNTRTYM
+1171 
-1181 WDVSDLDDPALI
+1181 
-1193 GSHDSTTTAIDH
+1193 
-1205 NQYVKGNYTYQSNYQ
+1205 
-1220 AGLRILDIT
+1220 
-1229 DIANGNLS
+1229 
-1237 EAAFFDVN
+1237 
-1245 PGSDPTNTDGGT
+1245 
-1257 WSNYPFFDSG
+1257 
-1267 IVIVSV
+1267 
-1273 IEQGLFILRP
+1273 
-1283 NLVDGV
+1283 
-1289 NPALS
+1289 
-1294 SAAVNGAALTLT
+1294 
-1306 YGEALDEGSRPAP
+1306 
-1319 GDFTVQVDGSGRSV
+1319 
-1333 SGVSVSGR
+1333 
-1341 VVTLTLA
+1341 
-1348 SVVAHDE
+1348 
-1355 TVTVSYSPGAN
+1355 
-1366 PIRDAAGNGAIG
+1366 
-1378 LSNEPVANETPETAL
+1378 
-1393 PNMWL
+1393 
-1398 NPTKSDPVASVR
+1398 
-1410 SEATYTVTFQGAWN
+1410 
-1424 TTVTAGGVPSG
+1424 
-1435 GHFTTLIGGVHNA
+1435 
-1448 EVTFLKEGGMAT
+1448 
-1460 AGVEIMAELGG
+1460 
-1471 TGTLT
+1471 
-1476 NEVRA
+1476 
-1481 AEPNALSVLQGSAG
+1481 
-1495 NIGPTGS
+1495 
-1502 STINMVTLTTDHP
+1502 
-1515 RVTLLSMVAPS
+1515 
-1526 PDWFVGV
+1526 
-1533 SGLSLLDA
+1533 
-1541 GADWLPSQTVNL
+1541 
-1553 YPWDAGTEEGTEFS
+1553 
-1567 LTNSATSPPETITS
+1567 
-1581 LRGIGKF
+1581 
-1588 SNERI
+1588 
-1593 ATLTFTRQSVNTAPS
+1593 SVNTAPS
-1608 FTGDTRF
+1608 FSSDTRF
-1615 EADENQTAAGRV
+1615 EADENQTATGWVV
-1627 AAADPDSGDGVTY
+1627 AVDPDSGDGVAY
-1640 AITGGADASKFG
+1640 AITGGADASKFD

-1663 VPPNYERAADV
+1663 VPPNYERAADL
-1674 ASADP
+1674 ASTDP

-1697 TGDRAMTTE
+1697 TGDRAMTAE
-1706 QTITATVR
+1706 QTITVTVR

-1723 FSPVGS
+1723 FSQGGS
-1729 AIRARLSDLDGGV
+1729 AIRARLNDPDGGV

-1752 SNRNTGWTHIGGAT
+1752 SNRNTGWTNISGAT

-1797 QGISATQIAPPNL
+1797 QGISTTQIAPPNL

-1851 QTIDADFGDLF
+1851 QTIGADFGDLF

-1900 TLNTAYTQATRVADP
+1900 TLNAAYTQATRVADP

-2015 EINRLVAGRNY
+2015 EINLLAAGRNY

-2034 NESVP
+2034 NEEVP
-2039 MTDLVQFPDAVEAKW
+2039 MTDLVEFPDAVEAKW
-2054 SSGSTTRATS
+2054 SSGSPTLATS
-2064 GGIFLEGNQWGV
+2064 GGVFLEGDQWGV

-2093 FEFTPD
+2093 FEFTLD
-2099 GDFVS
+2099 GAFVS
-2104 QVIVSELDGTFGR
+2104 QVVVAELDGTFGR

-2152 VTLQLM
+2152 VTLKLT

-2184 VTVSATAVSPA
+2184 VTVSAMAVNPA
-2195 VAADF
+2195 VPEDF
-2200 TLSMNK
+2200 RLSANK

-2213 QTTSTGTVTITAND
+2213 QTSSSGTVTITANN
-2227 NTVDT
+2227 NTADT

-2284 TVTARLDRVSSETT
+2284 AVTARLDRVSSETT
-2298 TVTVSATAVSPA
+2298 TVTVSAPAVSPA

-2342 NDADTPNKTVRVH
+2342 NDADTPNKTVRVSGTATNSAGVTGPSDVTLTVIDDDDPPTVTLRLSRTSISENGGSTTVTARLDRTSSETTTVNVSATAVSPAVAEDLTVSVNKTLTILEGQKNSTGTVTITANNNDADTPNKTVRVH
-2355 GTADNSHGVTVPAD
+2355 GTADNSHGVTDPND
-2369 EELTITDDDAA
+2369 KELTITDDDAA

-2453 VDDALDDEAETVRI
+2453 VDDALDDEAETVRV

-2527 TGGADRNRFRL
+2527 TGGADQNRFRL
-2538 TSDGV
+2538 TADGV
-2543 LTFAAAE
+2543 LTFAAAQ

-2601 GTSLTLTYGEAL
+2601 GDTLTLTYGEAL

-2642 RAVTLTLDPAVEHG
+2642 RAVTLTLNPAVEHG
-2656 ETGIRVSYRPGTNPI
+2656 DTGIRVSYTPGTNPI

-2733 GTPRLRLN
+2733 GTPRLSLN
-2741 VGGVSRTAAYR
+2741 VGGVNRAAAYR
-2752 SGTGAAAVFV
+2752 SRTGAAAVFV

-2769 SDTDGVSVEAG
+2769 SDTDGVSIDANSLTLNGGRIRDGANNNALLTHDGLAANAGHKVDGVKPALAANGGAVVNGTTLTLTFGERLDGSSTPQASAFTVTGGDTSRTVTDVALSGSAVLLTVDPAVEHGETGIRVSYTVPTGTGSIQDVLGNDADRLSNVPVTNETPDTTSPTGSKLGITSDPGTDRTYAAG
-2780 RLTLNGGTIRD
+2780 DEIRVTVTFSEPVDVERTPRLMLKVGDRNRPAGYLEGTGTTELVFGYEVADGDEDTDGVSIEANRLTLNGGTIRD

-2796 AVLDHDGLAPN
+2796 AVLDHDGLAAN

-2856 DRVRAVTGV
+2856 DRARTVTGV

-2937 NPGSDQTYAAG
+2937 NPGSDRTYAAG

-3015 LNGGRIRDGANNNA
+3015 LNGGTIEDEGDNPAELDHEA
-3029 LLTHDG
+3029 V
-3035 LAANAGHKVDGVRP
+3035 APQAGHKVDGVRP
-3049 AFLSA
+3049 AFVSA

-3071 RSRPA
+3071 GSRSA
-3076 TGDFTVQVDGAG
+3076 TGDFTVEVDGAG

-3123 TNPVQDTAGNDAL
+3123 TNPIQDAAGNDAL

-3252 MEQTIAVRVTDEP
+3252 MEQTIAVRVTDER

-3295 PAITDYDVQYRER
+3295 PPITDYDVQYRER
-3308 GTEGFTDAQ
+3308 GTGLFIDAQ

-3331 VGTIYEAQVRATNNE
+3331 VGTVYEAQVRATNDE
-3346 GMSDWSESGE
+3346 GMSEWSESGE

-3363 IVQMTTG
+3363 IVQMTTD
-3370 LPPPVEGPF
+3370 LPPPVEGTF
-3379 TVRFSFSET
+3379 SLRFSFSET
-3388 VRGFTRSDIETQ
+3388 VTGFSANDIETGQ
-3400 QEPACTDNANNPVS
+3400 DPACMDDQNTPVF
-3414 CNPGFAALQTT
+3414 CDPLIGGLETI

-3452 ASGVTSAVD
+3452 ANTVTAVVD
-3461 NKPNE
+3461 SKSNE
-3466 AATLEV
+3466 ETATLEV

-3480 APISSIGLRGNA
+3480 VPISSIGLSA
-3492 GNGQVTLSWNTPA
+3492 SPGNGQVALRWNAPQ

-3516 YRYLA
+3516 YRWA
-3521 EGEEWSNWENAAARA
+3521 ESGGEFSDWMRVAPAQRSE
-3536 RGVTVENLI
+3536 TVRELT

-3550 VFETRAVNALGKGP
+3550 VFEVRGVNALGKGSA
-3564 VETAVAT
+3564 ETAMAT
-3571 PAHNTGTGTGGGGG
+3571 PVRNTHTGGGGG
-3585 GGGGGGSPPARPTVN
+3585 GGGGGPRQTVPDTPTNVVAEG
-3600 TDPVITTPGPFEVE
+3600 TDGAVVLTWEAPEV
-3614 ENQTRVV
+3614 
-3621 RIEADD
+3621 D
-3627 TDPGDA
+3627 
-3633 IRSYAIA
+3633 
-3640 GGADGNL
+3640 GGA
-3647 FSIVAHTGV
+3647 
-3656 LSFRDPPNFEAPADV
+3656 
-3671 GSTDPPS
+3671 
-3678 EAGDNEY
+3678 
-3685 IVVVRVASG
+3685 
-3694 PVARDRTVEQAFTV
+3694 
-3708 RVTDAD
+3708 
-3714 RESPGVPEAP
+3714 
-3724 RVTLALEASLTVAWD
+3724 
-3739 EPENPGPPITDYDV
+3739 PITDYEHRIDGKG
-3753 QYREGTTGVFI
+3753 QWISIGSTDTTHTV
-3764 NAPHEGPGRTATLTG
+3764 TG
-3779 LEAAT
+3779 LVNDTA
-3784 LYQVQVR
+3784 YVFQVR
-3791 ARNEEGTGRWS
+3791 AVNRVGRSPASDPAEATPRMPVALDFTHFTNGGLITSDLVLVNAGAAPTQPTLYFYDPEGHLMDPESVVDITGDLMVTADGALTVQTAMAPLGVLTITTHGQGALVSGSVKVVSDGTIGGFLRFHI
-3802 EPGEGLT
+3802 PGLGV
-3809 LAGPAAVLPF
+3809 AGVGASPPVQDVLFPARRQA
-3819 AVPDRGGISLTSQ
+3819 GGIRTAAALHNLGEEAMGVSCSLMS
-3832 GTSPAL
+3832 G
-3838 RVGYGQVETDA
+3838 G
-3849 GMTPPA
+3849 
-3855 GLAIFGSRVNGV
+3855 I
-3867 LVSEAGVPASAAVL
+3867 VL
-3881 EGRIFAETA
+3881 EEVAI
-3890 GPVRTGLAIANPN
+3890 PLAANGQ
-3903 DTAATI
+3903 T
-3909 TFFFTDSNG
+3909 
-3918 IDSGHDTFT
+3918 SGFIEDTFT
-3927 LGPREQIARFLDEEP
+3927 ATD
-3942 FNGGSA
+3942 
-3948 MFGTFTFTSNQPV
+3948 TSNFAG
-3961 AVIALRWFVN
+3961 AVRCTAPGRGRFTAIAVEIDATGGIF
-3971 ERSEF
+3971 
-3976 LMTTLPVA
+3976 TTLPVVEVNRGRA
-3984 PIAVPTTGTVYF
+3984 TATTLDFAHFANGTWIT
-3996 PLFAD
+3996 D
-4001 GGGWTTQVVL
+4001 L
-4011 VNPTYAPIRGSVQ
+4011 VFVNLEARQ
-4024 FFGSGSQTEAAAP
+4024 SGP
-4037 ATLTLADGR
+4037 ALTP
-4046 GGSAFTY
+4046 FHT
-4053 AIPPR
+4053 AIPPSR
-4058 SATRLRTSNPTGPL
+4058 PAIYFYDTAGNPIAAELVVDITGDLMVTADGALMVRTEMEPLGVLTISTHGRGELVSGSVKVVSDGPIGGMVRFDHPALGVAGVVASPPVSAAVFPVRRQDGGITTGFAIHNLESSPGLVRCELRQAGVLLDAATIPL
-4072 EVGSVRAVPDPGQPA
+4072 EANGQTAWLIDAAFPGTDTSAFVGSVRCATTGEGLFTAVALEMDPGNR
-4087 PSGVSIFAFQK
+4087 IF
-4098 DGTTVSEAGVPASTS
+4098 TTLPVVP
-4113 GAAFR
+4113 
-4118 VYVEASGTPGQ
+4118 VVEAP
-4129 PRAVWSGIALTNTS
+4129 
-4143 DAPTTVSL
+4143 
-4151 ELTDLDGTATGL
+4151 
-4163 PESLTIPASGHIA
+4163 
-4176 RFIDE
+4176 
-4181 FFPALTTPFSG
+4181 
-4192 ILRIASTAPDI
+4192 
-4203 AAVGLRLAINQRHDI
+4203 
-4218 LVTTTPP
+4218 
-4225 ADENAAPTASDLFF
+4225 
-4239 PLFVDSGGWTTQFI
+4239 
-4253 LFSRSPGQ
+4253 
-4261 TASGVIRFTGQDGQ
+4261 
-4275 PLELSVAP
+4275 
-4283 TAAPTIP
+4283 